1 MNFFNLLSYDF
12 VRFGLFSSI
21 SVALACPLVGIFL
34 VHKRQANLADTLAH
48 SSLIG
53 VVLAVWFGI
62 YSQIIIALVCIL
74 AAVLVEFLNKK
85 NQLNEAILVIILS
98 GSLAIATILN
108 RVLPTKTI
116 RLESF
121 LFGDLNIISK
131 SDMFG
136 AFLVLAVTFL
146 VFIFASKKWFVMILG
161 LDLAHTSGVK
171 TFFWNLVLAI
181 NSALVVTTCI
191 KITGALL
198 TSALIV
204 IPVLTASNIA
214 YSFKSSLFLSLFISV
229 IGVFLGLIFALIYN
243 LPSGASI
250 VLVLLT
256 FFILSKL
263 VPKFAN

>member
-12 VRFGLFSSI
+12 VRFGLFSALA
-21 SVALACPLVGIFL
+21 VALTCPLVGVFL

-53 VVLAVWFGI
+53 VVLAVWFGVS
-62 YSQIIIALVCIL
+62 SQIIVALVCIL
-74 AAVLVEFLNKK
+74 TAVLVELLNKK
-85 NQLNEAILVIILS
+85 NQLNEAILVIVLS
-98 GSLAIATILN
+98 GSLALATILN
-108 RVLPTKTI
+108 RLLPTKTI

-131 SDMFG
+131 SDMIG
-136 AFLVLAVTFL
+136 TFVILIITLL

-171 TFFWNLVLAI
+171 TFFWNLILAI
-181 NSALVVTTCI
+181 NSALVVATCI
-191 KITGALL
+191 KITGVLL

-204 IPVLTASNIA
+204 IPVLSSSNIA
-214 YSFKSSLFLSLFISV
+214 YSFRASLFLSLFISV
-229 IGVFLGLIFALIYN
+229 IGVFLGLILALIYN

-250 VLVLLT
+250 VLVLLA
-256 FFILSKL
+256 FFVLSKL
-263 VPKFAN
+263 FPNFAN